1 MNQRDDN
8 NLLFVAEIEK
18 YEYLYNFNMP
28 EYNRK
33 DITDGAWG
41 EIAKKMGLTVSEC
54 KEKWRNIRSA
64 FLRSLKQCGGR
75 SKRPYYLSKELNF
88 VLPYTKPH
96 STIQS
101 NNDEQS
107 DSNIFFEEAENADES
122 NPETREYVGLEFYPK
137 IAGSPLMT
145 DTKPYIENANFESHH
160 RRRRKRSMTEV
171 ESTFLEYIKCKKL
184 KATAEGSSP
193 LTHSPL
199 EHFFL
204 SLMPDIESMTNEQV
218 RRFKIE
224 VMLLIDKIKSNG
236 ME

>member
-1 MNQRDDN
+1 MRMVFYCICLLN
-8 NLLFVAEIEK
+8 NNEGISNLTNIFRFNETFLFFSV
-18 YEYLYNFNMP
+18 N
-28 EYNRK
+28 
-33 DITDGAWG
+33 
-41 EIAKKMGLTVSEC
+41 EC

-64 FLRSLKQCGGR
+64 FLRSLKQSGGR

-122 NPETREYVGLEFYPK
+122 NPESREYVGLEIYPK
-137 IAGSPLMT
+137 ITGSPLMT

-171 ESTFLEYIKCKKL
+171 ESTFLEYIKSKKL